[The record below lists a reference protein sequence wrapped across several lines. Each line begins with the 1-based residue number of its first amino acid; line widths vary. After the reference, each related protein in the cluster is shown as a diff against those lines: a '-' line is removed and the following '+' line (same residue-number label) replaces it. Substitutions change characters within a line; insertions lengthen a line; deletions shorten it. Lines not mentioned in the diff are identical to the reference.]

1 MTSRQGRGPCRTGFS
16 SSSRVRK
23 VCRRGQGCGGLRS
36 RGLERAGEGQLL
48 QARVDPCL
56 LSIVPSTPLCLT
68 LSIWLL
74 AVPHSFAFLFL
85 SGLQSSV
92 SQCPC
97 EYLPRP
103 LYLQLSLSV
112 CPSLGV
118 SPSPCCVCLPTHL
131 LVTYCFI
138 LLVPSPAHWSI
149 STTGLRFATCLLTGI
164 FQAPRNM
171 LGMW

>member
-1 MTSRQGRGPCRTGFS
+1 MTSRQGRGPCRTGYS

-23 VCRRGQGCGGLRS
+23 VWRRGQGCGGLRS

-103 LYLQLSLSV
+103 LYLQLSL
-112 CPSLGV
+112 CLSL
-118 SPSPCCVCLPTHL
+118 PRCLPLTLLCLPPNTSLSYLLFHL
-131 LVTYCFI
+131 VGPLPCPLEYKYHGAEICHLFAHGHI
-138 LLVPSPAHWSI
+138 PS
-149 STTGLRFATCLLTGI
+149 T
-164 FQAPRNM
+164 
-171 LGMW
+171 